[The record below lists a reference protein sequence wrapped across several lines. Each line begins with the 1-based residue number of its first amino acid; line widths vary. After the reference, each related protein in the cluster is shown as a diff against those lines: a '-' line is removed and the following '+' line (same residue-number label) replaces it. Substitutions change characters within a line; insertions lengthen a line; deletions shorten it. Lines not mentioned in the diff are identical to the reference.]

1 MSLPTYITFKTEL
14 ARDRSVHLCEKVVTV
29 LAAMAK
35 WCDLEKVPLMLTDT
49 VSTAEEDA
57 QLERVSDEHRTCR
70 AVDISV
76 RGWTKDQI
84 TRFMSVFRERY
95 NHMGA
100 ISQKNGLPN
109 LLVLHEG
116 TALHIHVQVN
126 RKYGYHWKESA

>member
-1 MSLPTYITFKTEL
+1 M
-14 ARDRSVHLCEKVVTV
+14 HLCEKVVTV